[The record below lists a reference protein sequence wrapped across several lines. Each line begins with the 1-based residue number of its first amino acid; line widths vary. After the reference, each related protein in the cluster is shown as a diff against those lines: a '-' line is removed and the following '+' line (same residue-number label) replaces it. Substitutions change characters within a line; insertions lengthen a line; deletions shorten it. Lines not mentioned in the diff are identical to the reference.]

1 MPCES
6 CQTQFTVFKRKK
18 SCNECHRYFCVN
30 CIAKTRFCQNCSILV
45 ARPLIKDDLLKLRT
59 STLITYLQSKKIP
72 TTGCV
77 GKKITKIDYT
87 KLATKLTYL
96 FFSEKSELVNLIINH
111 VNTSTYYE
119 SSTPNFSNTSTNNN
133 NNNDFDFD
141 QIKNTCQNFLSSI
154 SEKISSGT
162 DFFLSFFSS
171 IYQFPY

>member
-30 CIAKTRFCQNCSILV
+30 CIAKTKFCQNCSILV

-77 GKKITKIDYT
+77 GNKIIHKIDY
-87 KLATKLTYL
+87 KK
-96 FFSEKSELVNLIINH
+96 
-111 VNTSTYYE
+111 
-119 SSTPNFSNTSTNNN
+119 
-133 NNNDFDFD
+133 
-141 QIKNTCQNFLSSI
+141 
-154 SEKISSGT
+154 
-162 DFFLSFFSS
+162 
-171 IYQFPY
+171 